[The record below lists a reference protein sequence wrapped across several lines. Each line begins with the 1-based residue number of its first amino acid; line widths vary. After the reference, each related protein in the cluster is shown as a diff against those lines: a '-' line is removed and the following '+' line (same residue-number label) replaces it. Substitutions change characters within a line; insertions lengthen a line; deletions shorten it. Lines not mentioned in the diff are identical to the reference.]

1 LLTPSGTR
9 ECQRDWIGAKSKFAI
24 GVDQNWLIGRSFE
37 EIPNR
42 FVGVNEKS
50 VTFAHIV
57 RANLYSGLKKSVKAR
72 AKEVA

>member
-1 LLTPSGTR
+1 VS
-9 ECQRDWIGAKSKFAI
+9 AKSKFAI
-24 GVDQNWLIGRSFE
+24 GVDQNWLIRRFE

-50 VTFAHIV
+50 VIFARIV
-57 RANLYSGLKKSVKAR
+57 RHNFYSGLNKSVKAR